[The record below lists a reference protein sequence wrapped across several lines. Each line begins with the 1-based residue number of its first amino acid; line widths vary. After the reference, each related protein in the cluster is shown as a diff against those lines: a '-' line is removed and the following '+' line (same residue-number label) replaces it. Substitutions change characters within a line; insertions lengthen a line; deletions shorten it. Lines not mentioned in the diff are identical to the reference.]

1 VNDPVNQIRSAL
13 PGVAWPAV
21 PGQEAAATL
30 ALQFQLERSQWLTPE
45 RLRELQFRQLDV
57 LVRHAHDTV
66 PYYRERWE
74 GRYDSGR
81 LLTPE
86 VFSRIPVLGR
96 SELQANFDALKS
108 NRIPP
113 DHGQVVESR
122 TSGSTGAPVRV
133 LKTGLVQLMW
143 QAIVLREHQWFQRDF
158 GGKLAA
164 IRQGATDG
172 EGEGWGPATDGVYR
186 TGRSATLNIRA
197 DVDTQLRWLQAQAP
211 DYLLTYPSNV
221 AELARTSMAR
231 RAPIPRLREVRTFG
245 EILAPETRELCRE
258 AWGVPVTDAYSS
270 DETGYMA
277 LQCPENEHYHAQA
290 ENVLVEVL
298 DERGNPCAPG
308 GTGRVIVTA
317 LHNFAMPLVR
327 YELGDYAEV
336 GSLCGCGR
344 GLPVLAR
351 IVGRVRNML
360 ILADGRRYWPSFGSR
375 GLNEVA
381 PVLRHQF
388 VQKSHDV
395 IEARL
400 VTAQPLTLEQ
410 EEGLRRHILS
420 KLPAPFE
427 IRFAFVSEITR
438 SAGGKYEDF
447 LSEIAPPQET
457 RLL

>member
-13 PGVAWPAV
+13 PGIAWPAV

-57 LVRHAHDTV
+57 LVRHAHDSV
-66 PYYRERWE
+66 RYYRERWE

-86 VFSRIPVLGR
+86 VFSRIPVLAR

-113 DHGQVVESR
+113 DHGQVAESR

-197 DVDTQLRWLQAQAP
+197 DVDTQLWWLQAQEP

-221 AELARTSMAR
+221 AELARTSMAL

-270 DETGYMA
+270 DEAGYMA

-336 GSLCGCGR
+336 GSL
-344 GLPVLAR
+344 
-351 IVGRVRNML
+351 
-360 ILADGRRYWPSFGSR
+360 
-375 GLNEVA
+375 
-381 PVLRHQF
+381 
-388 VQKSHDV
+388 
-395 IEARL
+395 
-400 VTAQPLTLEQ
+400 
-410 EEGLRRHILS
+410 
-420 KLPAPFE
+420 
-427 IRFAFVSEITR
+427 
-438 SAGGKYEDF
+438 
-447 LSEIAPPQET
+447 
-457 RLL
+457 

>member
-1 VNDPVNQIRSAL
+1 VNDALSQIRSNL
-13 PGVAWPAV
+13 PGVTWPAV
-21 PGQEAAATL
+21 PGREAAAAL
-30 ALQFQLERSQWLTPE
+30 ALQFQLERSQWLAPE
-45 RLRELQFRQLDV
+45 QLRDLQFRQLE
-57 LVRHAHDTV
+57 LLLRHAHETV
-66 PYYRERWE
+66 PYYKERWR
-74 GRYDSGR
+74 GCYDPAR
-81 LLTPE
+81 PLTPE
-86 VFSRIPVLGR
+86 AFSGIPVLAR

-113 DHGQVVESR
+113 DHGQVAESR

-197 DVDTQLRWLQAQAP
+197 DVDTQLRWLQAQEP
-211 DYLLTYPSNV
+211 DYFLTYPSNV
-221 AELARTSMAR
+221 AELARTSMAL

-270 DETGYMA
+270 DEAGYMA

-351 IVGRVRNML
+351 IVGRARNML
-360 ILADGRRYWPSFGSR
+360 VAADGKRYWPTFGSA
-375 GLNEVA
+375 GLARLA
-381 PVLRHQF
+381 PVLRQQL
-388 VQKSHDV
+388 VQKTV
-395 IEARL
+395 GTIEVRL
-400 VTAQPLTLEQ
+400 VTARPLAP
-410 EEGLRRHILS
+410 EEEKRLRGHILT

-427 IRFAFVSEITR
+427 IRFSYHDALPR
-438 SAGGKYEDF
+438 SAGGKFEDF
-447 LSEIAPPQET
+447 VCEVPAT
-457 RLL
+457 A